1 MEDKVFLDEAGLGE
15 VGKVIS
21 KFYANKDDITDL
33 DSLKDF
39 VGSHNEIK
47 LHYITNEEYQKM
59 YDNGKTPSFS
69 DIHDPISIVG
79 LELIADSGA
88 CWSDEPV
95 DSLYGMGLNVER
107 VLNDSSQKYLLF
119 NITPNHEITS
129 DKIDNVDFSEIPLK
143 DKDVRLQLAFGEKDQ
158 CFYWRFL
165 INDDFNSEWHCIQD
179 PCLRQWA
186 DNLIKQM
193 QDKANKSEL
202 PTKLSQL
209 EEDET
214 HRTVTDKNKE
224 TWNNKVDKV
233 DGKGLSTNDYSNE
246 DKQKIE
252 EYKIQ
257 QRIDK
262 ARAQFS
268 SSPSTILAKM
278 LSEFLISG
286 TYYLP
291 RPNITWSISC
301 ENNIITINSQP
312 VKQERITEEQ
322 YNQAINYLSP
332 TQYYMLYVE
341 KIDEE
346 YLVVQSNTQKCY
358 IKQTLWDTTHG
369 VQFCRLTKECK
380 SEYSDSA
387 MSSKIPLNTPSGSNH
402 YFLSDEKWG
411 DWFIPHDSRLYLQS
425 VDDQNKVPGLM
436 SPENKRKLDSIN
448 IEEIK
453 SLIQRVE
460 ALESKMH

>member
-1 MEDKVFLDEAGLGE
+1 MEDKQFLDEAGLGE

-21 KFYANKDDITDL
+21 KHYASKEDL
-33 DSLKDF
+33 SK
-39 VGSHNEIK
+39 
-47 LHYITNEEYQKM
+47 
-59 YDNGKTPSFS
+59 
-69 DIHDPISIVG
+69 
-79 LELIADSGA
+79 
-88 CWSDEPV
+88 V
-95 DSLYGMGLNVER
+95 DVAE
-107 VLNDSSQKYLLF
+107 
-119 NITPNHEITS
+119 
-129 DKIDNVDFSEIPLK
+129 
-143 DKDVRLQLAFGEKDQ
+143 QLADYVKKTEV
-158 CFYWRFL
+158 
-165 INDDFNSEWHCIQD
+165 
-179 PCLRQWA
+179 
-186 DNLIKQM
+186 
-193 QDKANKSEL
+193 

-209 EEDET
+209 ANDKSFKTEDEVRKLINDSNKLKKEVVTSLPATGVNDVVYLLKNKNDTNNYYTEYMWISNKWEIIGDTKIDLTDYAKKSDIKTNLSEMVEDNT
-214 HRTVTDKNKE
+214 HRIVTDEEKSH
-224 TWNNKVDKV
+224 WNNKVDKV

-262 ARAQFS
+262 ARTQFS
-268 SSPSTILAKM
+268 TSPSTFSTKI

-286 TYYLP
+286 AYYLP

-312 VKQERITEEQ
+312 IKQEMITKQQ

-332 TQYYMLYVE
+332 TQCYMLYVE
-341 KIDEE
+341 KIDEG

-369 VQFCRLTKECK
+369 VQFCRHTKECK

-411 DWFIPHDSRLYLQS
+411 DWFIPHDVRLYLES